1 MWIRIQFIKIRKT
14 ANNVVFLSRFGPF
27 FVEPIVAGLEPDTF
41 EPYICN
47 MDLIG
52 CITEPTDFVA
62 GGTCEEQL
70 MGMCET
76 LWEPNMGPGQLFEC
90 ISQVRFPLSG
100 RSFIQSRGISYQTY
114 VFSPTWAYGTY
125 CRVHCSGSTCFWASR
140 IRIY

>member
-1 MWIRIQFIKIRKT
+1 MRTRIRLIQIRRT
-14 ANNVVFLSRFGPF
+14 AGKGKFLSRFGPF

-90 ISQVRFPLSG
+90 ISQVLF
-100 RSFIQSRGISYQTY
+100 
-114 VFSPTWAYGTY
+114 
-125 CRVHCSGSTCFWASR
+125 
-140 IRIY
+140 

>member
-1 MWIRIQFIKIRKT
+1 M
-14 ANNVVFLSRFGPF
+14 FLSRFGPF

-90 ISQVRFPLSG
+90 ISQVRFQLSG
-100 RSFIQSRGISYQTY
+100 RSFIQSRHSQMS
-114 VFSPTWAYGTY
+114 VLHRCGTVAIFL
-125 CRVHCSGSTCFWASR
+125 RFR
-140 IRIY
+140 FRFRFRL

>member
-1 MWIRIQFIKIRKT
+1 M
-14 ANNVVFLSRFGPF
+14 
-27 FVEPIVAGLEPDTF
+27 EPIVAGLEPDTF

-90 ISQVRFPLSG
+90 ISQVRFQLSG
-100 RSFIQSRGISYQTY
+100 RSYIQSRGVSYQTY
-114 VFSPTWAYGTY
+114 RSSQTWAYGTY
-125 CRVHCSGSTCFWASR
+125 CRVHYSGSTCFWASR
-140 IRIY
+140 IRIH

>member
-1 MWIRIQFIKIRKT
+1 MWLLTHF
-14 ANNVVFLSRFGPF
+14 SPRFGPF
-27 FVEPIVAGLEPDTF
+27 FVEPIVAGLDPLTY

-76 LWEPNMGPGQLFEC
+76 LWEPNMAPDMLFEC
-90 ISQVRFPLSG
+90 ISQVSVYGNFKNLTKMWSYPHPLL
-100 RSFIQSRGISYQTY
+100 SFWILITE
-114 VFSPTWAYGTY
+114 
-125 CRVHCSGSTCFWASR
+125 
-140 IRIY
+140 